1 MVTASSISDLSSA
14 NTNVILTSDH
24 SSHSMLEGTIKLLKT
39 DKGYGFI
46 KRDGLADLFFHASE
60 CGGKYKDIEIGA
72 VVQFKVKQG
81 RRGEEAEC
89 ITIV

>member
-1 MVTASSISDLSSA
+1 
-14 NTNVILTSDH
+14 
-24 SSHSMLEGTIKLLKT
+24 MLEGTIKLIKPE
-39 DKGYGFI
+39 KGYGFI

-60 CGGKYKDIEIGA
+60 CNGKFKEVEVGT

-89 ITIV
+89 IIVV